1 MLEHGIETGIIKRLP
16 HGAYVEL
23 RQPLG
28 PFRLQYQ
35 GAPVPK
41 RMNKLAVSGAPP
53 TGGLLVADPPAER
66 DALAAAAYAA
76 GQRART
82 ALRQRQERG

>member
-1 MLEHGIETGIIKRLP
+1 
-16 HGAYVEL
+16 
-23 RQPLG
+23 
-28 PFRLQYQ
+28 
-35 GAPVPK
+35 
-41 RMNKLAVSGAPP
+41 MNKLAVSGAPP